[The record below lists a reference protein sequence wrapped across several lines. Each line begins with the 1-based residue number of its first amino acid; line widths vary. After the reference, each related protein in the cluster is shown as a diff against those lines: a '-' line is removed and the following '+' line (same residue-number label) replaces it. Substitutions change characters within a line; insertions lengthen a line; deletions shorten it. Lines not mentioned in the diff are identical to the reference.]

1 MLPEIGSRVRLLKQV
16 LIFNEFDEN
25 ELAEVAK
32 RLKEQ
37 RVAAGETVFREG
49 DEADRLFIVAS
60 GKLDVFRTG
69 PEGEEIFLA
78 RFERGDTFGEEG
90 LYANQPRSATIQ
102 AITPTEL
109 FYLDDADFRWLR
121 KTYPQVNP
129 YLLAFRQT
137 YEAARQLNIRWL
149 GDGETISLISRRH
162 PIRMISEIL
171 ITLLVMIVLTIL
183 LVSSAFFLAGR
194 EKLVPIALIIGGINS
209 LISLGIS
216 GWIYAEWRNDY
227 LFVTNVRVVW
237 RERIILRSASQQEVP
252 LRTIQSLDVRTSNV
266 VERLVKT
273 GALIIRTF
281 NSEMYLTEVRQ
292 PQRMKNMINGFLRR
306 TQRLAARQ
314 EREAIRQ
321 VIRDRL
327 NLPKIEA
334 LPEIPE
340 RVPPVIEERPH
351 PLALFKTRV
360 VEENGAITYR
370 KHWSV
375 FLRSAWL
382 PLLGVL
388 LMVVSMPWMLPFLV
402 ASRNILF
409 FLVAATIAFIPA
421 ASLIYKYA
429 DWRNDI
435 YRLTKDR
442 IIDREKRP
450 LGAESFRSAP
460 LKNIQSVRHE
470 IPGPI
475 GLLLNVGTVRINV
488 GDDTLVFHGVHNP
501 ALVHQDISRRM
512 EALIAQQERERIAQ
526 EHDRMATWLEIYH
539 DQVKDLHPSGGD
551 HEPDF
556 S

>member
-1 MLPEIGSRVRLLKQV
+1 MLPEIESRVRLLKQV

-25 ELAEVAK
+25 GLAEVAE

-37 RVAAGETVFREG
+37 RVAAGETVFHQG
-49 DEADRLFIVAS
+49 DQADKLFIVAS
-60 GKLDVFRTG
+60 GKLDVFRLS
-69 PEGEEIFLA
+69 PEGEETFLT
-78 RFERGDTFGEEG
+78 RFECGDTFGEEG
-90 LYANQPRSATIQ
+90 LYANKPRSATVR
-102 AITPTEL
+102 AITAAEL
-109 FYLDDADFRWLR
+109 FYLDAADFRWLR

-137 YEAARQLNIRWL
+137 YEAARHLNVRWL
-149 GDGETISLISRRH
+149 GEGETISLISRRH
-162 PIRMISEIL
+162 PIRMIGEIL
-171 ITLLVMIVLTIL
+171 TTLLIMAILTTLLVGAAYFLWGSER
-183 LVSSAFFLAGR
+183 LVT
-194 EKLVPIALIIGGINS
+194 VALIIGGISS
-209 LISLGIS
+209 LVSLGIS

-237 RERIILRSASQQEVP
+237 RERILLRSASQQEVP
-252 LRTIQSLDVRTSNV
+252 LRTIQSLDVRTDNV
-266 VERLVKT
+266 LQRLVKT
-273 GALIIRTF
+273 GALVIRTF

-292 PQRMKNMINGFLRR
+292 PKRMKNMINGFLRR

-314 EREAIRQ
+314 ERETIRQ

-334 LPEIPE
+334 QPEIPE
-340 RVPPVIEERPH
+340 RVPPVIEERVH
-351 PLALFKTRV
+351 PLSLFKTRI

-375 FLRSAWL
+375 FLSSAWL
-382 PLLGVL
+382 PLLWL
-388 LMVVSMPWMLPFLV
+388 LLAV
-402 ASRNILF
+402 ASLPLTLPILIASHNSYL
-409 FLVAATIAFIPA
+409 FLMAALIVIIPIG
-421 ASLIYKYA
+421 SLAYKYA

-460 LKNIQSVRHE
+460 LKNIQSVQHE
-470 IPGPI
+470 IPSTI
-475 GLLLNVGTVRINV
+475 GLLLNVGSVRINV

-512 EALIAQQERERIAQ
+512 EELIAQQERERIAQ

-539 DQVKDLHPSGGD
+539 EQAKDLHPPGGD